1 MTATNNTEFAAMGK
15 EELRAACRV
24 ASISYGKLN
33 NDGMRAAL
41 TAHYAVTEDEVED
54 EAVIAGPNPFAA
66 LAGKIDVPAFKGTVT
81 KSSDGKKVDDK
92 VEAPKAE
99 SRPRVIKPAAP
110 FVPKVV
116 RKDYKIQKDREVR
129 IVNGKSVKR
138 PSEGTVCGAVWAEF
152 DKNPK
157 ITAGELHTLAD
168 SKGWNR
174 TNVSCEFYTW
184 RKFMGITG
192 RQA

>member
-15 EELRAACRV
+15 EELRAACRTAGV
-24 ASISYGKLN
+24 SYSKLN

-41 TAHYAVTEDEVED
+41 AAHYATDESVED
-54 EAVIAGPNPFAA
+54 EAVAGPNPFAA
-66 LAGKIDVPAFKGTVT
+66 MMGGVVVPAFKGNVT
-81 KSSDGKKVDDK
+81 KSSDGKKVKDEE
-92 VEAPKAE
+92 VVAPKATPV
-99 SRPRVIKPAAP
+99 PRVVKPAAP

-129 IVNGKSVKR
+129 VLENGKTVKR

-184 RKFMGITG
+184 RKFMGIKG